1 MFNPA
6 ARGAKLEQLVQAGL
20 GALSMMEHF
29 KLVLPEHMNHYGFLF
44 GGYLLH
50 WIDEFAYITAAVDF
64 PDHRFVTVAMD
75 NVEFRERI
83 ITGEVLR
90 FAVTRARVGTTS
102 VQYLLQ
108 AFGMVHSKNLEKVLF
123 ETRVIFVNVDAQGDK
138 TPIRQAT

>member
-1 MFNPA
+1 
-6 ARGAKLEQLVQAGL
+6 
-20 GALSMMEHF
+20 MEHF

-50 WIDEFAYITAAVDF
+50 WIDEFAYITAAVEF

-83 ITGEVLR
+83 LTGEVLR
-90 FAVTRARVGTTS
+90 FVVNRAHIGTTS

-108 AFGMVHSKNLEKVLF
+108 AFGMVHGQNPEKVLF
-123 ETRVIFVNVDAQGDK
+123 ETRVIFVNVDAQGCK
-138 TPIRQAT
+138 TPIRQTP